1 VGFRTRGGMMLI
13 GRQSESAA
21 LEGLLGE
28 VRGGRSSV
36 IVLRGEPGVGKTAL
50 LESVVGSA
58 SGFRVAKATGVESE
72 AELAFAALQQL
83 LGPILKRL
91 DDLPGPQRD
100 ALRAAFGLTASAAP
114 ERFLVGLAALSLLS
128 NIAQEQPLLC
138 VVDDAQWLDTASAQ
152 TFAFVARRLLA
163 ERVAFVI
170 ATRASSDDFAGLPE
184 LAIGGLD
191 DGDARALLSTV
202 LPGPLDDRVR
212 DLIVEETGGNPLAL
226 LELPRGLS
234 VAELSAG
241 FVVPAA
247 EPLVGRIEQ
256 SFQRRLQALPADSQ
270 RLLLIASAE
279 PLADPDRVWGAA
291 QLLGVGTEAALPAS
305 EARLMDIDTSVRFR
319 HPLVRSAAYHAAT
332 AAERQE
338 VHSALASATNAE
350 LEPDRRAWHL
360 AEAAAG
366 VDEDVASELER
377 SAGRAHERGGLAA
390 AAAFLERA
398 AELTPDRGRRAYRL
412 LLAAGA
418 YLAAGAHSRAQ
429 SLLERSTPDLDDPA
443 FRAEGMRI
451 EGAIRFADGRGGDT
465 PSLLFGAATALRGI
479 DAVQAREVLMEA
491 FEAAMW
497 AGALTSGTTL
507 LDVAEAARATPAP
520 SEDTSVASLMLTG
533 YTERLT
539 NGYPAAV
546 EWWHRAVRAHA
557 RESRAQ
563 QWQGMLW
570 NATGELL
577 DFESHATTARQR
589 VRLVRDDGALANLP
603 VALDG
608 LAWVELLSGR
618 VGAADALVD
627 EAHAIAA
634 AIGAPDMPGAEGILR
649 MSVKCWRGAEP
660 DARRSVDA
668 VTADAI
674 ARGQGLAITLAQ
686 FQLAILELGH
696 ARYEDAR
703 IAALN
708 VFEADPMYIGS
719 LSLPDAVEAAV
730 RSGDGSA
737 AHAALERL
745 SDRALATQTPW
756 ALGLLA
762 RARAL
767 IASDEDAEPLYAE
780 ALDHLGRSG
789 VLTDVARS
797 RLVYGEWLR
806 RQRRRRDARVQ
817 LRRAHE
823 TLQAMGAGAFA
834 HRAEVELLATGERA
848 RARVDETRDEL
859 TPQERQVAQ
868 LAAEGESN
876 AEIAAQLFISPHT
889 VAYHLRKVFNKLS
902 VSSRNQLA
910 GALGEPLQPSAQSG

>member
-1 VGFRTRGGMMLI
+1 MMLI
-13 GRQSESAA
+13 GRQSECGA
-21 LEGLLGE
+21 LDHLLRK
-28 VRGGRSSV
+28 VRGGRSGV
-36 IVLRGEPGVGKTAL
+36 VVVRGEPGVGKTAL
-50 LESVVGSA
+50 LGSLVSSA
-58 SGFRVAKATGVESE
+58 SDFRVVSATGVESE

-83 LGPILKRL
+83 LAPMLNGL
-91 DDLPGPQRD
+91 DGLPGPQRD
-100 ALRAAFGLTASAAP
+100 ALGAAFGLTAHAPP

-128 NIAQEQPLLC
+128 NVAQEQPLLC
-138 VVDDAQWLDTASAQ
+138 LVDDAQWLDTGSAQ
-152 TFAFVARRLLA
+152 AFAFVARRLLA

-170 ATRASSDDFAGLPE
+170 ATRASGDDFAGLPE
-184 LAIGGLD
+184 LQIGGLD
-191 DGDARALLSTV
+191 DGDARALLSSV
-202 LPGPLDDRVR
+202 LPGPLNDRVR
-212 DLIVEETGGNPLAL
+212 DMIVEETRGNPLAL

-241 FVVPAA
+241 FAAPAA
-247 EPLVGRIEQ
+247 VPLVGRIEQ
-256 SFQRRLQALPADSQ
+256 SFQRRLQTLPADSR

-279 PLADPDRVWGAA
+279 PLADPERVWRAA
-291 QLLGVGTEAALPAS
+291 QLLGLGTDAARPAS
-305 EARLMDIDTSVRFR
+305 EAGLLDIDEGVRFR
-319 HPLVRSAAYHAAT
+319 HPLVRSAAYHAAS
-332 AAERQE
+332 AQERQQ
-338 VHSALASATNAE
+338 VHGVLASATDAK

-366 VDEDVASELER
+366 VDEGVASELER
-377 SAGRAHERGGLAA
+377 SAGRAQERGGLAA

-398 AELTPDRGRRAYRL
+398 AELTPDHQRRAVRQ
-412 LLAAGA
+412 LLAAGS
-418 YLAAGAHSRAQ
+418 YLAAGANRRAQ
-429 SLLERSTPDLDDPA
+429 SLLEQSMPDLDAPTA
-443 FRAEGMRI
+443 RAQAMRI

-465 PSLLFGAATALRGI
+465 PSLLLGAATALSEI
-479 DAVQAREVLMEA
+479 DGPQAREVLMEA

-507 LDVAEAARATPAP
+507 LDVAEAARAIPAP
-520 SEDTSVASLMLTG
+520 SEDDSTASLMLTG
-533 YTERLT
+533 YTERLV

-546 EWWHRAVRAHA
+546 EWWRRAVRAHA
-557 RESRAQ
+557 HEARSQ

-577 DFESHATTARQR
+577 DFESHTTTARQR
-589 VRLVRDDGALANLP
+589 VRLVREDGALANLP

-634 AIGAPDMPGAEGILR
+634 AIGVPDMPGAEGILR
-649 MSVKCWRGAEP
+649 MSVKCWRGSEP

-668 VTADAI
+668 VTADAV
-674 ARGQGLAITLAQ
+674 ARGQGLGVTLAQ
-686 FQLAILELGH
+686 FMLAVLELGH
-696 ARYEDAR
+696 SRYEDAR

-708 VFEADPMYIGS
+708 VFAEDPMYIGS

-730 RSGDGSA
+730 RSGDGKTA
-737 AHAALERL
+737 QAALARL

-762 RARAL
+762 RSRAL
-767 IASDEDAEPLYAE
+767 VAPDEDAEPLYAE
-780 ALDHLGRSG
+780 ALDHLGSSG
-789 VLTDVARS
+789 VFTDVARS

-817 LRRAHE
+817 LRQAHE
-823 TLQAMGAGAFA
+823 MLQAMGAGAFA

-848 RARVDETRDEL
+848 RARVSETRDLL

-868 LAAEGESN
+868 LAADGESN
-876 AEIAAQLFISPHT
+876 AEIAAQLFISTHT
-889 VAYHLRKVFNKLS
+889 VAYHLRKVFSKLG

-910 GALGEPLQPSAQSG
+910 GALGVPFQVGTRSA

>member
-1 VGFRTRGGMMLI
+1 MLI
-13 GRQSESAA
+13 GRQSECAA
-21 LEGLLGE
+21 LEGLLAE
-28 VRGGRSSV
+28 VRGGRSGV

-50 LESVVGSA
+50 LESVVDSA
-58 SGFRVAKATGVESE
+58 SGFRIARATGVESE

-83 LGPILKRL
+83 LGPIVKRL

-100 ALRAAFGLTASAAP
+100 ALGAAFGLTASAAP

-138 VVDDAQWLDTASAQ
+138 VVDDAQWLDSASAQ

-170 ATRASSDDFAGLPE
+170 ATRASSDDYAGLPE
-184 LAIGGLD
+184 LEIGGLD
-191 DGDARALLSTV
+191 DDDARALLSSV
-202 LPGPLDDRVR
+202 LEAPLDDRVR
-212 DLIVEETGGNPLAL
+212 DLIVEGTGGNPLAL

-241 FVVPAA
+241 FAVPAA

-256 SFQRRLQALPADSQ
+256 SFRRRLQALPADSR

-279 PLADPDRVWGAA
+279 PLADPERVWGAA
-291 QLLGVGTEAALPAS
+291 RLLGVGTEAARPAS
-305 EARLMDIDTSVRFR
+305 EAGLMDIDTSVRFR

-332 AAERQE
+332 AQERQE

-366 VDEDVASELER
+366 VDEDVAAELER

-398 AELTPDRGRRAYRL
+398 AELTPDRRHRAYRL

-418 YLAAGAHSRAQ
+418 YLAAGAHGRAQ
-429 SLLERSTPDLDDPA
+429 SLLEQSTPDLDDPTS
-443 FRAEGMRI
+443 RAQAMRI
-451 EGAIRFADGRGGDT
+451 EGAIRFADGRGGET
-465 PSLLFGAATALRGI
+465 PSLLFGAATALREI
-479 DAVQAREVLMEA
+479 DALQAREVLMEA

-497 AGALTSGTTL
+497 AGPLTSGTTL
-507 LDVAEAARATPAP
+507 LDVAEAARSIPAP
-520 SEDTSVASLMLTG
+520 SEDSSAASLMLTG

-546 EWWHRAVRAHA
+546 EWWRRAVRAHA
-557 RESRAQ
+557 RESRSQ

-589 VRLVRDDGALANLP
+589 VRLVRDDGALTSLP

-649 MSVKCWRGAEP
+649 MSVKCWRGSEP
-660 DARRSVDA
+660 DARRSIDA
-668 VTADAI
+668 VTADAV
-674 ARGQGLAITLAQ
+674 ARGQGLGITLAQ

-708 VFEADPMYIGS
+708 VFADDPMYIGS

-730 RSGDGSA
+730 RSGDGKA
-737 AHAALERL
+737 ARAALERL

-767 IASDEDAEPLYAE
+767 MAPDEDAEPLYAE

-817 LRRAHE
+817 LRQAHE
-823 TLQAMGAGAFA
+823 MLQAMGAGAFA

-848 RARVDETRDEL
+848 RARVDQTRDQL

-910 GALGEPLQPSAQSG
+910 KALGEPLQPSPQSG